1 MSDWFRV
8 PALAGPLE
16 DIHRVVPKPLL
27 HCLGCVCRV
36 IVMLEGEL
44 SAQSEF
50 LSALNQVFIK
60 DISVLICIQLSVF
73 SDHFPLPLKNTPT
86 ACVLH
91 SWDGI
96 MQVISGTWFPSDMN
110 KELRFI
116 IPENLLFFIV
126 WELFGCI
133 FVNSNQGFMYL
144 YWGEAWVWSLC
155 YQALIGGVSQ
165 WYLSFC
171 KFLLSP
177 YKIIE
182 LNQSDHQCL
191 DHLSNQ
197 DPSPSIAQFGQEARS
212 RVLIVSNFI
221 H

>member
-1 MSDWFRV
+1 
-8 PALAGPLE
+8 
-16 DIHRVVPKPLL
+16 
-27 HCLGCVCRV
+27 
-36 IVMLEGEL
+36 
-44 SAQSEF
+44 
-50 LSALNQVFIK
+50 
-60 DISVLICIQLSVF
+60 
-73 SDHFPLPLKNTPT
+73 
-86 ACVLH
+86 
-91 SWDGI
+91 

-116 IPENLLFFIV
+116 RPDNLFFIV

-155 YQALIGGVSQ
+155 YQAQIGGVSQ
-165 WYLSFC
+165 WCLSFC

-212 RVLIVSNFI
+212 RKSPDCFKLHPLRIMEAKCFCEPSTQQNYFFVVFPRSVSTQSCLSDLQAIPFTSWLSFCSDI
-221 H
+221 YFSC